1 MSQMNLKS
9 WFKIIRPVNG
19 FMGLISIYIVGF
31 IDVNFEITR
40 YLRIITLAA
49 LSVFFVTAGGN
60 IINDIKDKDLDK
72 INHPSRPIPSGEI
85 SIKSAWIAFIV
96 MFSIGILLSIFISI
110 YAVAVVILAELLLT
124 SYEIKTKNLGL
135 IGNFT
140 VSLLIGF
147 IFIFGGIVLGTVFK
161 MILLFLLAFF
171 SNVSREIM
179 KDIEDV
185 NGDLN
190 RRTFPRVYGIKNAK
204 ILASFFV
211 ILTVSISILPYYFK
225 VLTIYY
231 VYAVIIDDM
240 LFIASM
246 IIMYKNVSESQQFS
260 KIAMIVGMVSFLVGG
275 IN

>member
-1 MSQMNLKS
+1 MSLKS

-31 IDVNFEITR
+31 IDVNFKLPH
-40 YLRIITLAA
+40 YLKIITLGA
-49 LSVFFVTAGGN
+49 LSVFFVTSGGN
-60 IINDIKDKDLDK
+60 IINDIKDRDLDK

-85 SIKSAWIAFIV
+85 SIKSAYVVFIIMFIIAI
-96 MFSIGILLSIFISI
+96 ILSFFISL
-110 YAVAVVILAELLLT
+110 YAVLVVIFAEALLT

-147 IFIFGGIVLGTVFK
+147 IFIFGGIILNTVFK

-190 RRTFPRVYGIKNAK
+190 RETFPRVYGIKKAE

-225 VLTIYY
+225 ILTIYY
-231 VYAVIIDDM
+231 VYAVIIDDI
-240 LFIASM
+240 LFILSM
-246 IIMYKNVSESQQFS
+246 IIMYRNVSESQQVS
-260 KIAMIVGMVSFLVGG
+260 KIAMIVGMISFLVGG